1 MSTSTT
7 KTKKQIGDRVVI
19 TGGSRKGI
27 QGNIIALQGLKATL
41 RTDDGE
47 EIPAMLAWIDKIEST
62 QPAPETAET
71 PSEPVE
77 TPVVE
82 TTSEAST
89 EPPEPPQPTVSE
101 SVAESA
107 STVLETTPV
116 VKKRGRKPKPES
128 AFTTTVQSEPVETTD
143 SAPTTE
149 SATVAPEAT
158 PVATKRS
165 RKPKSNPAPET
176 ATEANVVQNPYEQM
190 TVVELQ
196 KLAKERDISIA
207 RTKADFVR
215 IIKEMEPDCDTGTL
229 KGPAL
234 FNKVSEL
241 HISRLRSKKDLVE
254 LLSAN

>member
-1 MSTSTT
+1 MSTTTT

-62 QPAPETAET
+62 QPAQETVET

-77 TPVVE
+77 TLVVE
-82 TTSEAST
+82 TTSDTTT

-101 SVAESA
+101 PVAES
-107 STVLETTPV
+107 SSPETETAPI
-116 VKKRGRKPKPES
+116 VKKRGRKPKPDAAS
-128 AFTTTVQSEPVETTD
+128 TATVQSEPAETTE

-149 SATVAPEAT
+149 TATVAPEAI
-158 PVATKRS
+158 PVAPKRT
-165 RKPKSNPAPET
+165 RKPKSNPAPEI
-176 ATEANVVQNPYEQM
+176 APESNVAQNPYEQM

-215 IIKEMEPDCDTGTL
+215 IIKEMEPDCDTEAL

-254 LLSAN
+254 LLSV

>member
-41 RTDDGE
+41 RTDDDE

-62 QPAPETAET
+62 QPASETAET
-71 PSEPVE
+71 PNEPVE
-77 TPVVE
+77 APVVE
-82 TTSEAST
+82 TTSDTTT
-89 EPPEPPQPTVSE
+89 EPPEPIQPTVSE
-101 SVAESA
+101 PVTES
-107 STVLETTPV
+107 SPTVSETAPI
-116 VKKRGRKPKPES
+116 VKKRGRKPKPD
-128 AFTTTVQSEPVETTD
+128 AAPTATVQSEPAESTE
-143 SAPTTE
+143 SAPTAET
-149 SATVAPEAT
+149 ATVATEST
-158 PVATKRS
+158 PVAPKRT
-165 RKPKSNPAPET
+165 RKPKSNQASETAPES
-176 ATEANVVQNPYEQM
+176 NVAQNPYEKM

-196 KLAKERDISIA
+196 NVAKERKISVA

-215 IIKEMEPDCDTGTL
+215 IIQQQEPDIDVTTL
-229 KGPAL
+229 KGPML

-254 LLSAN
+254 LLSN